1 MNSIVT
7 TQAINPNF
15 GCLKGY
21 NYRKAGFEA
30 KKRLIDYSM
39 GKSKPNLSLLEK
51 VILKFFPKSNLAY
64 RMSGYKANQKFI
76 TKG

>member
-1 MNSIVT
+1 MNSIVA

-30 KKRLIDYSM
+30 KKRLIDNSI

-64 RMSGYKANQKFI
+64 RISGFKANQNFI

>member
-30 KKRLIDYSM
+30 KKKTY
-39 GKSKPNLSLLEK
+39 
-51 VILKFFPKSNLAY
+51 
-64 RMSGYKANQKFI
+64 
-76 TKG
+76 